1 MDLMDRERNLLLED
15 SKICDYSQRKVGEVV
30 LGIFLLGRLFHK
42 RIAQFELG
50 S

>member
-1 MDLMDRERNLLLED
+1 MDRERNLLLED
-15 SKICDYSQRKVGEVV
+15 SEICEYSRKNIGEVV
-30 LGIFLLGRLFHK
+30 LGIFLLLGRLFHK